1 MKESRWT
8 AVSESNF
15 AWEKEALDWLRL
27 HLPDRDPWHVWSN
40 FEFIDDEGK
49 VNEVDALIVSPL
61 GIYLV
66 EIKSRQ
72 GTISGDAHTWTWQSE
87 GRCHTHDNP
96 LILAN
101 RKAKRL
107 ASLLRRQSSVIKAKN
122 KFPFIEPLIFLSA
135 IAPDACK
142 LTGFARTGIFLR
154 GNPDS
159 PKDQGIIARLTGVGS
174 LSHSDLPITNEL
186 ARVFCRAVMEAGI
199 RRSNKHRQVSD
210 YKLEKLIAE
219 GINYQDWE
227 GRHVSAGV
235 LRRVRIYGYAL
246 ASTTEARKSLIRQ
259 ALREFQILEGI
270 EHPGILP
277 VRDFKESELGPALL
291 FDYEPQSKRLDF
303 LLREQGD
310 RLNVGQRLSILRQ
323 LAETLKYAHQKKLY
337 HRALSPQSILV
348 RNAAEAQPRLQIMNW
363 QLASRDG
370 GTAGSFARTLGTQ
383 HLADQVED
391 LARVYLAPE
400 SHWDDVSVGPHL
412 DVFSLGAIAW
422 HLFTGKVPAAN
433 TVELQ
438 TKLRSGNGLRISD
451 CLDGA
456 GKELQDIIQ
465 FSTCPDV
472 SGRLRSMDEFLQS
485 LDWLEDE
492 LTAPPQEET
501 VDPGDAKNKDRLE
514 GGFTVVRRLGKGSSS
529 DVLLVKKDGS
539 ETELVLKVAIDA
551 SHNDRLTAEGEVLA
565 KLRHPNIVE
574 WLNTLQVS
582 GRVALLLKSAGEN
595 TLAHQ
600 IHHQAR
606 PSLDLI
612 RRFGEELLQI
622 AIFLED
628 RGTYHR
634 DIKPDNIGIT
644 KSQGGKLQLVLFD
657 FSLTKSSVDNIYAGT
672 RPYLEP
678 FLTLR
683 KPPRWDIYAER
694 FAVATTLYE
703 LVTGKLPTW
712 GDGLSDPSMIEDEA
726 TLDTSLFDPNL
737 REGLTVFFG
746 KALRREF
753 SERYDNAEDMLRAW
767 RTVFDR
773 AEASP
778 LPVDSFE
785 QIAQQARRETPI
797 SELGYS
803 VDALNVLDRL
813 GIHKISELLAVDR
826 VRFRYLKSVG
836 DKVRKE
842 IRLKAKR
849 LAQLRPD
856 LVAANPS
863 VLDADSISPPSRSI
877 DELVKQLLTQRHV
890 DDEKPEATALAFYL
904 GVETYNADTLWPTIG
919 EAAQAAGISRPML
932 TSALLAARARWLK
945 SPMMTDVR
953 EELAIVLNAA
963 GGVLTAAEAAASLL
977 ASRGCIEQDDELRMR
992 LAASVVRAVV
1002 EAETDLAGPRYQF
1015 YPSQTIP
1022 LITVSVDHADYAIRL
1037 GLAVDDLV
1045 GVNDNPS
1052 PQPLSP
1058 RGEGLNKTHSFTPL
1072 PLGRGAGGEGLQFTG
1087 SLPSSHQAIKSLEE
1101 VDKPTKV
1108 EALSSQRLLKLAVAC
1123 SLNAALSSRMELY
1136 PKGMAAQRAIG
1147 LASGSLNGP
1156 QVLSEAQVRERVM
1169 GRYPEAEPLPS
1180 RPALDAL
1187 LTDAGAELIYRP
1199 DGDKGPGYYPT
1210 RRIIGPTAGTTTSFS
1225 RHSSLGDGTVEV
1237 SEDSVNVRQFEE
1249 RLAHSAKQGGFLALM
1264 VSPRLCRHAEAAL
1277 LQRYA
1282 KPLGFSRLSLD
1293 QIILETLHEQAN
1305 ALRVDWRKVL
1315 EADQDGPG
1323 SQDWSNLMRLTSL
1336 ASPKI
1341 KAKLMAEKRPLLLV
1355 HPGLLA
1361 RLDLMDIV
1369 TDLQEATT
1377 RTDGLPSVWLLVPM
1391 LGQGL
1396 PTVDGTPIPVIS
1408 SAQWV
1413 KVPEAWFTLTPTP
1426 LPKGRGA

>member
-1 MKESRWT
+1 MKEPRWT
-8 AVSESNF
+8 AISDSNF
-15 AWEKEALDWLRL
+15 TWEKEALDWLRL

-49 VNEVDALIVSPL
+49 INEVDALVVSPL
-61 GIYLV
+61 GVFLV
-66 EIKSRQ
+66 EIKSRH
-72 GTISGDAHTWTWQSE
+72 GTIKGDAHTWTWQTD
-87 GRCHTHDNP
+87 GRINTHDNP

-107 ASLLRRQSSVIKAKN
+107 ASLLRRQSSVTKAKS
-122 KFPFIEPLIFLSA
+122 KVPFIEPLIFLSA
-135 IAPDACK
+135 IGPDACN
-142 LTGFARTGIFLR
+142 LSGLARTGVFLR

-159 PKDQGIIARLTGVGS
+159 QKDEGIVARLSGAGS
-174 LSHSDLPITNEL
+174 LGYRGPPLGNEL
-186 ARVFCRAVMEAGI
+186 SRVFCRAIMEAGI
-199 RRSNKHRQVSD
+199 RPSNKHRQVGD
-210 YKLEKLIAE
+210 YQLVKLIDE
-219 GINYQDWE
+219 GVNYQDWE
-227 GRHVSAGV
+227 GKHIAAGV

-246 ASTTEARKSLIRQ
+246 AATTEARKTLDRQ

-291 FDYEPQSKRLDF
+291 FDYEPQSRRLDF
-303 LLREQGD
+303 LLREHGD
-310 RLNVGQRLSILRQ
+310 RLNVDQRLSVLRQ

-348 RNAAEAQPRLQIMNW
+348 RDVAEAQPRLQIMNW

-370 GTAGSFARTLGTQ
+370 STAGTFARTLGTQ
-383 HLADQVED
+383 HVVAQVED
-391 LARVYLAPE
+391 LASVYLAPE
-400 SHWDDVSVGPHL
+400 SYWDEVSVGPHL

-422 HLFTGKVPAAN
+422 HLFTGKAPASSP
-433 TVELQ
+433 VELQ
-438 TKLRSGNGLRISD
+438 AKLRNGNGLRISD

-456 GKELQDIIQ
+456 GKELQDLVQ

-472 SGRLRSMDEFLQS
+472 SGRLRSTDEFLQS
-485 LDWLEDE
+485 LEWVEDE
-492 LTAPPQEET
+492 LTAPTMEET
-501 VDPGDAKNKDRLE
+501 VDPGDAKIGDRLE

-529 DVLLVKKDGS
+529 DVLLVRQDGS

-551 SHNDRLTAEGEVLA
+551 THNDRLTAEGEVLA

-574 WLNTLQVS
+574 WVRTLPVL
-582 GRVALLLKSAGEN
+582 GRVALLMKSAGKN

-600 IHHQAR
+600 LRYER

-612 RRFGEELLQI
+612 RRFGEELLQT

-628 RGTYHR
+628 RGIPHR

-657 FSLTKSSVDNIYAGT
+657 FSLTKTSVDNIHAGT

-678 FLTLR
+678 FLALR
-683 KPPRWDIYAER
+683 KPPRWDLYAER

-703 LVTGKLPTW
+703 LITGALPIW
-712 GDGLSDPSMIEDEA
+712 GDGLSDPSMIEDEVN
-726 TLDTSLFDPNL
+726 LDAGLFDPNL
-737 REGLTVFFG
+737 REGLAAFFG
-746 KALRREF
+746 KALRRDF
-753 SERYDNAEDMLRAW
+753 RERYDNAEDMLRAW

-785 QIAQQARRETPI
+785 LAAQQASRDTPI
-797 SELGYS
+797 GELGYS

-813 GIHKISELLAVDR
+813 GVHNVRDLLSVDR

-849 LAQLRPD
+849 LTQLRPD
-856 LVAANPS
+856 LVVATPS
-863 VLDADSISPPSRSI
+863 VLDADSTRPQSRSI
-877 DELVKQLLTQRHV
+877 DELVKQLLPQRSSE
-890 DDEKPEATALAFYL
+890 DEKPEATALAIYL
-904 GVETYNADTLWPTIG
+904 GVETSNAETLWPTIG
-919 EAAQAAGISRPML
+919 EAAQAAGVSRPML
-932 TSALLAARARWLK
+932 TTALLAARARWLK
-945 SPMMTDVR
+945 SPVMTEVR
-953 EELAIVLNAA
+953 EELATALNAA
-963 GGVLTAAEAAASLL
+963 GEILTAAEAASSLL

-1015 YPSQTIP
+1015 YPGPAAP
-1022 LITVSVDHADYAIRL
+1022 LIAVSVDHADYAIRL
-1037 GLAVDDLV
+1037 GQAADQLVSADD
-1045 GVNDNPS
+1045 GIN
-1052 PQPLSP
+1052 
-1058 RGEGLNKTHSFTPL
+1058 
-1072 PLGRGAGGEGLQFTG
+1072 
-1087 SLPSSHQAIKSLEE
+1087 SLPASHQLIKSLEE
-1101 VDKPTKV
+1101 VDRPF
-1108 EALSSQRLLKLAVAC
+1108 AIAPLSSQRLLKLAVAC
-1123 SLNAALSSRMELY
+1123 SLKAALSSRMEIY
-1136 PKGMAAQRAIG
+1136 PKNMAAQRAIR

-1169 GRYPEAEPLPS
+1169 GRYPEAEPLPP

-1187 LTDAGAELIYRP
+1187 LIDAEAELIYKI
-1199 DGDKGPGYYPT
+1199 DGDKGPGYYST
-1210 RRIIGPTAGTTTSFS
+1210 RRIIGPTAGTTTFYG
-1225 RHSSLGDGTVEV
+1225 RHSSLGDGSEEV
-1237 SEDSVNVRQFEE
+1237 SADRTDARQFED
-1249 RLAHSAKQGGFLALM
+1249 RLAYSAKQGGFLALI
-1264 VSPRLCRHAEAAL
+1264 VSPRLCRHVEAEL

-1282 KPLGFSRLSLD
+1282 KPLGFTRLSLD
-1293 QIILETLHEQAN
+1293 HIILETLREQAN

-1323 SQDWSNLMRLTSL
+1323 GSDWANLMRLASL

-1361 RLDLMDIV
+1361 RLDLMEIV
-1369 TDLQEATT
+1369 SDLQEATT
-1377 RTDGLPSVWLLVPM
+1377 RPGGLPVVWFLVPM

-1396 PTVDGTPIPVIS
+1396 PTVDGKPIPVIS
-1408 SAQWV
+1408 SAQWA
-1413 KVPEAWFTLTPTP
+1413 KVPEAWLNTDQDRLDY
-1426 LPKGRGA
+1426 